1 MSEIIVVDSFDYVIF
16 GGTGDLAQRKIFPAF
31 YHRELDGQL
40 PVDARLI
47 GVARSEMSVD
57 AFRSRVEA
65 SLRDFVAPELIDA
78 DAISR
83 FLNRVHYQRI
93 DAHALEGYQ
102 GLATRLAD
110 APERT
115 RVFYLATAPQ
125 LFGAIAENLN
135 AVGLANGQQHRLV
148 LEKPIGKDLAS
159 SQQINDEVGQYFDET
174 QLYRIDHYLGKES
187 VQNLLA
193 LRFSNILF
201 ETIWSKSVIDHVQI
215 TVSESVGLGDRAGYY
230 DGSGAMR
237 DMVQNH
243 LLQLLCLTAM
253 EPPQSLESDTLR
265 DEKLKVLK
273 ALRPMSATDVQ
284 NHSIRGQY
292 VAGSIHGEAVPG
304 YSDELGRESDTE
316 TFVALRALIDN
327 WRWAGVP
334 FYLRTGKRMQQRYSE
349 IVIQFR
355 AVPHDVFSTAA
366 SGQRGTPPEPNRLVI
381 RLQPDEGVRMRLMTK
396 EPGPGGMRL
405 RSVPLDLAF
414 ADEFDQRFPDAYERL
429 LLDVVRG
436 NRALFMRRDE
446 VEAAW
451 HWVEPIIEAWRES
464 GENPRPYQAGTMG
477 PAASSNLIDREERS
491 WHEDMPSSVMRDMK
505 GPSHV
510 N

>member
-1 MSEIIVVDSFDYVIF
+1 MQLPGGVSLSVPLADGQSASGDVSLGIRPEHLRISSDAGEGAILNGTVSVIERLGAESFAYVKTEAGQVIVKADGDVAATVGDQIPLVIDPARVHLFGADNMALTGGTPNQMSEIIVVDSFDYVIF

-47 GVARSEMSVD
+47 GVARSEMSSD

-65 SLRDFVAPELIDA
+65 SLREFVAPDLIDA

-83 FLNRVHYQRI
+83 FLNRVDYQRI
-93 DAHALEGYQ
+93 DAHAFEGYQ
-102 GLATRLAD
+102 GLAARLAD
-110 APERT
+110 ALGRT

-125 LFGAIAENLN
+125 LFGAIAENLH
-135 AVGLANGQQHRLV
+135 AVGLANGRQHRLV

-230 DGSGAMR
+230 DGAGAMR

-253 EPPQSLESDTLR
+253 EPPQSLE
-265 DEKLKVLK
+265 E
-273 ALRPMSATDVQ
+273 
-284 NHSIRGQY
+284 
-292 VAGSIHGEAVPG
+292 
-304 YSDELGRESDTE
+304 
-316 TFVALRALIDN
+316 
-327 WRWAGVP
+327 
-334 FYLRTGKRMQQRYSE
+334 
-349 IVIQFR
+349 
-355 AVPHDVFSTAA
+355 
-366 SGQRGTPPEPNRLVI
+366 
-381 RLQPDEGVRMRLMTK
+381 
-396 EPGPGGMRL
+396 
-405 RSVPLDLAF
+405 
-414 ADEFDQRFPDAYERL
+414 
-429 LLDVVRG
+429 
-436 NRALFMRRDE
+436 
-446 VEAAW
+446 
-451 HWVEPIIEAWRES
+451 
-464 GENPRPYQAGTMG
+464 
-477 PAASSNLIDREERS
+477 
-491 WHEDMPSSVMRDMK
+491 
-505 GPSHV
+505 
-510 N
+510 

>member
-40 PVDARLI
+40 PTNARLI
-47 GVARSEMSVD
+47 GVARSEISAED
-57 AFRSRVEA
+57 FRSRVEQ
-65 SLRDFVAPELIDA
+65 SLHAFVAKESIDA
-78 DAISR
+78 DAMAR
-83 FLNRVHYQRI
+83 FLDRVDYQRV
-93 DAHALEGYQ
+93 DAQELSGYQ
-102 GLATRLAD
+102 ELAASLAA
-110 APERT
+110 APDRT

-125 LFGAIAENLN
+125 LFGAIAKNLS
-135 AVGLANGQQHRLV
+135 AVGLAVGQQHRLV

-159 SQQINDEVGQYFDET
+159 SQQINDEVGQYFGET
-174 QLYRIDHYLGKES
+174 QVYRIDHYLGKES

-215 TVSESVGLGDRAGYY
+215 TVAESVGLGERAGYY
-230 DGSGAMR
+230 DGAGAMR
-237 DMVQNH
+237 DMVQNN

-265 DEKLKVLK
+265 DEKLKVLR
-273 ALRPMSATDVQ
+273 ALRPMSSADVQ
-284 NHSIRGQY
+284 QHTVRGQY
-292 VAGSIHGEAVPG
+292 AAGSIQGEAVPG
-304 YSDELGRESDTE
+304 YAEELGHESGTE
-316 TFVALRALIDN
+316 TFVAMRAMIDN
-327 WRWAGVP
+327 WRWADVP
-334 FYLRTGKRMQQRYSE
+334 FYLRTGKRMQERYSE

-355 AVPHDVFSTAA
+355 AVPHDVFANAA
-366 SGQRGTPPEPNRLVI
+366 LEQRGTPPEPNRLVI

-451 HWVEPIIEAWRES
+451 RWVEPILEAWQVAGDS
-464 GENPRPYQAGTMG
+464 PRAYQAGTMG
-477 PAASSNLIDREERS
+477 PAASSNLIDREARS
-491 WHEDMPSSVMRDMK
+491 WHEDMPSSVMRDV
-505 GPSHV
+505 GRASNV